1 MSLSM
6 RSTPEREFRD
16 RSGSI
21 VAVHM
26 IEDEERDLPEHLY
39 AILRDGQVMY
49 SRLTIAAVNEIAL
62 RLKG

>member
-39 AILRDGQVMY
+39 AILRDGQVLHT
-49 SRLTIAAVNEIAL
+49 RLTISKVNEIVL
-62 RLKG
+62 QMKG